1 MQRRLLGGSRILV
14 VDDEPQVCVVLQRML
29 ASQGAVC
36 TSAASVA
43 EARNVLEADAS
54 FQLVVSD
61 LNMPGESGVDFVRSL
76 ASGSDHIA
84 VLVISGGDDP
94 ELAAKVIDLGAYGY
108 IKKPFSLNEIVI
120 NVHSALRRRTLERE
134 RRRARE
140 RSEHALQEETVQH
153 LAAAAELRDVDT
165 GKHIARMSE
174 YTAIIAR
181 RLGLSEERIEL
192 LRIASPMHD
201 VGKIGIPDSVLLKP
215 GKLSAEER
223 RAMEEHAK
231 IGHSILA
238 DSQTK
243 LLRMGALLALTH
255 HERWDGSGYPHG
267 LPGEEIPIEGRI
279 AAVADVFD
287 ALTSDRVYRPAYD
300 VRQALEIMAAQRGHH
315 FDPQVFDAFLD
326 ALGEIL
332 AVRERLTERLEPADR
347 LEAAA

>member
-1 MQRRLLGGSRILV
+1 
-14 VDDEPQVCVVLQRML
+14 
-29 ASQGAVC
+29 
-36 TSAASVA
+36 
-43 EARNVLEADAS
+43 
-54 FQLVVSD
+54 
-61 LNMPGESGVDFVRSL
+61 
-76 ASGSDHIA
+76 
-84 VLVISGGDDP
+84 
-94 ELAAKVIDLGAYGY
+94 
-108 IKKPFSLNEIVI
+108 
-120 NVHSALRRRTLERE
+120 
-134 RRRARE
+134 
-140 RSEHALQEETVQH
+140 QEETVQR

-181 RLGLSEERIEL
+181 RFGLSEEHIEL

-201 VGKIGIPDSVLLKP
+201 VGKIGIPDSILLKP

-223 RAMEEHAK
+223 RAMEEHAT

-279 AAVADVFD
+279 AAIADVFD
-287 ALTSDRVYRPAYD
+287 ALTSDRIYRPAYD
-300 VRQALEIMAAQRGHH
+300 VRQALEIMAAQRGHD

-326 ALGEIL
+326 VLDEIL
-332 AVRERLTERLEPADR
+332 AVRERLTERLELADR
-347 LEAAA
+347 LKAAA